1 MTARPSPGTTRR
13 YYSRSGGDGYDEPL
27 LSFGVRDI
35 AGTSAALPPAPCLP
49 AFAAP
54 GVPRM
59 QECLSDPM
67 RRKYE

>member
-1 MTARPSPGTTRR
+1 MTARPLPQNNSRC
-13 YYSRSGGDGYDEPL
+13 YSGSGGDGYDEPL
-27 LSFGVRDI
+27 LSLGVGDI